1 MAFSGPESGPKV
13 SRDLPDDQMW
23 DENCFIT
30 SHEIRKRMVSTK
42 FVIVIVIKGK
52 QLRRSPRVRES
63 YVSFIV
69 CILYFISFLFFSL
82 LSLLLCVRVFKF

>member
-1 MAFSGPESGPKV
+1 
-13 SRDLPDDQMW
+13 
-23 DENCFIT
+23 
-30 SHEIRKRMVSTK
+30 MVSTK

-69 CILYFISFLFFSL
+69 CILYFISFLFIFFSL

>member
-1 MAFSGPESGPKV
+1 MTKCGMRIVLLPV
-13 SRDLPDDQMW
+13 S
-23 DENCFIT
+23 N
-30 SHEIRKRMVSTK
+30 HEIRKRMVSTK

-69 CILYFISFLFFSL
+69 CILYFISFLFIFFPT
-82 LSLLLCVRVFKF
+82 LSFVVCACF